1 MAIGVTAKL
10 QVQTGKNKEFETIF
24 KQLVSAVLESEKGC
38 LLYAFNQSRDD
49 AQTYIILEQYANELA
64 LQEHTKT
71 EHYLRLGSALAQFLA
86 ASPQIELMDT
96 I

>member
-10 QVQTGKNKEFETIF
+10 HIIEGKNKEFEAVV
-24 KQLVSAVLESEKGC
+24 KQLASAVIDNEKGC
-38 LLYAFNQSRDD
+38 LLYAFHQSRDD